1 MYPPSSYAPE
11 DDRRSIYFRY
21 RNTRDTIFPVPQRAG
36 LLATKAQ
43 ILGLILNG
51 QAKAYPFESLSKELV
66 INDALAGQALV
77 IVAADRGV
85 GPRAYQSGSY
95 VFSLETGRP
104 KGKEIVLTDQQDRRW
119 RVGEEALALIADP
132 TERLPRLPS
141 RASYWFGWYSFHP
154 DTQVYAGL
162 AGAP

>member
-1 MYPPSSYAPE
+1 M
-11 DDRRSIYFRY
+11 
-21 RNTRDTIFPVPQRAG
+21 
-36 LLATKAQ
+36 
-43 ILGLILNG
+43 
-51 QAKAYPFESLSKELV
+51 
-66 INDALAGQALV
+66 V

-85 GPRAYQSGSY
+85 GTRAYQSGSY

-154 DTQVYAGL
+154 DTQVYVGL

>member
-1 MYPPSSYAPE
+1 
-11 DDRRSIYFRY
+11 
-21 RNTRDTIFPVPQRAG
+21 
-36 LLATKAQ
+36 
-43 ILGLILNG
+43 LNG
-51 QAKAYPFESLSKELV
+51 QAKAYPFKSLSKELV